1 MFGFIVVDYDYNVKK
16 KNIEK
21 IFLEIFEMELLFFV
35 YLKPRYD
42 MIFVVM
48 NFRKEHVMYHYM
60 YHYGSPAGMV
70 LPTVYLL
77 IFAGALF
84 VAAVEYI
91 FL

>member
-1 MFGFIVVDYDYNVKK
+1 
-16 KNIEK
+16 
-21 IFLEIFEMELLFFV
+21 MELLFFV

-91 FL
+91 FLEWVCIVWRQIETILLRGWHLFHLQELI

>member
-1 MFGFIVVDYDYNVKK
+1 MK
-16 KNIEK
+16 
-21 IFLEIFEMELLFFV
+21 LLFFV

-84 VAAVEYI
+84 VAAVETI
-91 FL
+91 LLRGWHLFHLEELI